1 MMISAHPVRPL
12 RRSVLGRLLASLLAA
27 CTATTACPQPAAHP
41 QPLSPPPLKRLS
53 LEDLT
58 QVEVGVVYGASQ
70 RAQRTTEAPSSVTI
84 ITRED
89 IRQFGYRTLADA
101 LRGVHGLYVTN
112 DRAYDFIGVR
122 GFNRPGDFG
131 GRTPVTINGHRIND
145 AVYDSNFAGTEFPLD
160 LALVERI
167 EVIRGPASSLYG
179 NNAFFAVINVVTRR
193 GGNIGGTEV
202 SAGGGT
208 FGAHSE
214 RVTYGNLLAGGAEV
228 TVSGTLAGS
237 AGPGRLFYPEFEAV
251 NAGVAEHMNG
261 ESGGS
266 LFGEVRRGDYTMTA
280 VYGRRDKHVPN
291 APYGTLFGDPT
302 YTTADERAFVD
313 LRYDHEYANQLDLR
327 VRAYYDHYAAR
338 QQFPYEYNYGEPPV
352 LGDRTL
358 NIELDTSRSLGAEGQ
373 VTKTLW
379 RKHEVMLG
387 AEFRWDPLLHLR
399 NMDDDPAN
407 TWRDNHDSAKAA
419 GAYIQDMVPL
429 APNLA
434 LNAGL
439 RYDWFSRF
447 RSTVTPRAALIQSA
461 GRDTTVKLMYGQA
474 VRAPNYY
481 EYGNVMPGYR
491 SNPDLQPET
500 TRALELAVEHGLNA
514 HLRANASLF
523 LSDIGRLIGQAYD
536 TETGEFFN
544 DNLGGA
550 RTRGA
555 ELEVQGRWAGGTRGR
570 LSYTFADCMDTTT
583 GDRLSNSPTH
593 LVQLSL
599 AAPIPGKLTVGFEL
613 QAMSSRKTARGG
625 SCRAYA
631 VANLAIA
638 AGGFPRGAEWSLCMR
653 NILNV
658 RYADPVPEDFQQD
671 AVRQDG
677 RTLQLKVTRRL

>member
-1 MMISAHPVRPL
+1 MP
-12 RRSVLGRLLASLLAA
+12 GRLLACLTAA
-27 CTATTACPQPAAHP
+27 VAVGVAPAAG
-41 QPLSPPPLKRLS
+41 QSQTVPPAPLKRLS
-53 LEDLT
+53 LEDLA
-58 QVEVGVVYGASQ
+58 QVEVGIVYGASQ

-84 ITRED
+84 ITCDD

-101 LRGVHGLYVTN
+101 LRSVHGLYVTN

-160 LALVERI
+160 MALVERI

-193 GGNIGGTEV
+193 GGNIGGAEL
-202 SAGGGT
+202 SAS
-208 FGAHSE
+208 GATCGAYDG
-214 RVTYGNLLAGGAEV
+214 RVTYGSRLAGGAEV
-228 TVSGTLAGS
+228 TVSGTIAGS
-237 AGPGRLFYPEFEAV
+237 AGPARLVYPEFKMV
-251 NAGVAEHMNG
+251 NDGVADNMNG

-266 LFGEVRRGDYTMTA
+266 LFGEVRRGDYALAA
-280 VYGRRDKHVPN
+280 VYGRRSKHVPN

-313 LRYDHEYANQLDLR
+313 LRYDHEYANQLDIR
-327 VRAYYDHYAAR
+327 VRAYYDHYAGR
-338 QQFPYEYNYGEPPV
+338 QQFPYEYNYGVPPL

-358 NIELDTSRSLGAEGQ
+358 NIELDTARSLGAEAQ
-373 VTKTLW
+373 VSKTLW
-379 RKHEVMLG
+379 GRHEVMLG
-387 AEFRWDPLLHLR
+387 SEFRWDPLLHLR
-399 NMDDDPAN
+399 NLDDDPPN
-407 TWRDNHDSAKAA
+407 VWRDNRDNAQTA
-419 GAYIQDMVPL
+419 GAYIQDTVPL
-429 APNLA
+429 TAGLA

-461 GRDTTVKLMYGQA
+461 GHDTTVKLLYGQA

-481 EYGNVMPGYR
+481 EYGNIMPGYR

-500 TRALELAVEHGLNA
+500 TRALELAVEHGINA
-514 HLRANASLF
+514 HLRAGAAMF

-536 TETGEFFN
+536 PETGEFYN

-550 RTRGA
+550 RARGA
-555 ELEVQGRWAGGTRGR
+555 ELEIQGRWANGLRGR
-570 LSYTFADCMDTTT
+570 LSYTFADCTDTTT
-583 GDRLSNSPTH
+583 GYRLSNSPMH
-593 LVQLSL
+593 LMQLSL
-599 AAPIPGKLTVGFEL
+599 AAPLRGGLTAGFEL
-613 QAMSSRKTARGG
+613 HAMGSRKTARGG
-625 SCRAYA
+625 NCGAYA
-631 VANLAIA
+631 VANLAISSA
-638 AGGFPRGAEWSLCMR
+638 SSASGAEWSLCLR
-653 NILNV
+653 NLLNT

-677 RTLQLKVTRRL
+677 RTIQLKVTHRL

>member
-1 MMISAHPVRPL
+1 MTTSAQPDRSL
-12 RRSVLGRLLASLLAA
+12 RRRVLGRLLASLLAIGA
-27 CTATTACPQPAAHP
+27 ATAARPQPAAQP
-41 QPLSPPPLKRLS
+41 QPVSPAPLKRLS

-101 LRGVHGLYVTN
+101 LRSVHGLYVTN

-193 GGNIGGTEV
+193 GGDIGGTEL
-202 SAGGGT
+202 SASGGT
-208 FGAHSE
+208 YRTANG
-214 RVTYGNLLAGGAEV
+214 RLTYGNQLEGGAEV
-228 TVSGTLAGS
+228 TLSGTLAGS
-237 AGPGRLFYPEFEAV
+237 AGPRRLFYPEFEAV
-251 NAGVAEHMNG
+251 NGGVAENMNG

-266 LFGEVRRGDYTMTA
+266 LFGEVRRGDYALAA
-280 VYGRRDKHVPN
+280 VYGRRNKHVPN

-327 VRAYYDHYAAR
+327 VRAYYDHYAGR
-338 QQFPYEYNYGEPPV
+338 QQFPYEYNYSVPPL

-358 NIELDTSRSLGAEGQ
+358 NIELDTARSLGAEAQ
-373 VTKTLW
+373 VSKTLW

-399 NMDDDPAN
+399 NIDVDPAF
-407 TWRDNHDSAKAA
+407 TWRDNHDSARTA
-419 GAYIQDMVPL
+419 GAYFQDMVPL
-429 APNLA
+429 TAGLA

-461 GRDTTVKLMYGQA
+461 GHDTTVKLLYGQA

-481 EYGNVMPGYR
+481 EYGNIMPGYR
-491 SNPDLQPET
+491 SNPNLQPET

-536 TETGEFFN
+536 PATDEFYN

-555 ELEVQGRWAGGTRGR
+555 EFEVQGRWANGLRGR
-570 LSYTFADCMDTTT
+570 LSYTFADGADTTT
-583 GDRLSNSPTH
+583 RARLSNSPMH
-593 LVQLSL
+593 LMQLGL
-599 AAPIPGKLTVGFEL
+599 ASPITGGLTLGFEL
-613 QAMSSRKTARGG
+613 QAVGSRKTARGG
-625 SCRAYA
+625 DCGAYA
-631 VANLAIA
+631 VANLTLSRARL
-638 AGGFPRGAEWSLCMR
+638 AGRTEMSLSIR
-653 NILNV
+653 NLLDTH
-658 RYADPVPEDFQQD
+658 YADPVPEDFQQD
-671 AVRQDG
+671 AIRQDG
-677 RTLQLKVTRRL
+677 RTFQLKMTRRL